1 MTARHVFTIL
11 GCGSSGGVP
20 RVGNHWGACD
30 PNEPR
35 NRRRRCSLLV
45 ERIAASGEKTTVLID
60 TTPDMRV
67 QLLDANVE
75 RVDGVLYTHPH
86 ADHLHGIDDLRV
98 LAINQRQKIDIYTDT
113 GTSARLHQAF
123 EYCFATPPG
132 SNYPPILT
140 EHRIAA
146 GEKVTID
153 GAGGPVAALP
163 VRQFHGEIDA
173 LGFRI
178 AGVGY
183 SSDIIG
189 LPDES
194 LAALSDL
201 DVWIVDALR
210 RTPHPSH
217 FSLDDALDWIE
228 RMKPKRAI
236 LTNLH
241 VDLDYRTL
249 CEELPAGIEPA
260 FDGLSFEVPISE

>member
-1 MTARHVFTIL
+1 MSDRLVFTIL

-20 RVGNHWGACD
+20 RIGNYWGACD

-45 ERIAASGEKTTVLID
+45 ERIAASGDKTTVVID
-60 TTPDMRV
+60 TTPDMRM
-67 QLLDANVE
+67 QLLDAGIE

-86 ADHLHGIDDLRV
+86 ADHIHGIDDLRV
-98 LAINQRQKIDIYTDT
+98 LAISQRQRVDVYADDA
-113 GTSARLHQAF
+113 TSARLHQAF
-123 EYCFATPPG
+123 DYCFTTPPG

-146 GEKVTID
+146 GEPVTID
-153 GAGGPVAALP
+153 GAGGPVTALP
-163 VRQFHGEIDA
+163 VRQLHGEIDA

-178 AGVGY
+178 EGVGY

-194 LAALSDL
+194 LEAFSGL

-217 FSLDDALDWIE
+217 FSFDDALDWIE

-236 LTNLH
+236 LTNMH
-241 VDLDYRTL
+241 VDMDYRTL
-249 CEELPAGIEPA
+249 CDTLPAEVEPG
-260 FDGLSFEVPISE
+260 FDGLSFEFLIAA